1 MDSPHKIATK
11 KKHWFILLIHNYRC
25 CYILQPINTEKLD
38 FFLLNEAFASL
49 GSKEKLTPLQST
61 RKLCPPGKETSTTVL
76 ET

>member
-1 MDSPHKIATK
+1 
-11 KKHWFILLIHNYRC
+11 
-25 CYILQPINTEKLD
+25 LQPINTEKLD

-49 GSKEKLTPLQST
+49 GSKEKFKPLQST